1 MGIHGGLPRT
11 SHSVCTR
18 RAGSKAPDPIRKMGS
33 INPLPSMAAGH
44 RTSNPTR
51 KRGSR
56 GVILHCMSQRPQCL
70 SHNPTCLSCCASRA
84 MLGRVRTLPPLRF
97 GLLAD
102 APMAPPR
109 DSPAVPVFERAAAPR
124 VWNQGRS
131 SVTEFQSAEE
141 QRPEFQRTRWMTGM
155 RLPQYNPKP

>member
-1 MGIHGGLPRT
+1 
-11 SHSVCTR
+11 
-18 RAGSKAPDPIRKMGS
+18 
-33 INPLPSMAAGH
+33 
-44 RTSNPTR
+44 
-51 KRGSR
+51 
-56 GVILHCMSQRPQCL
+56 
-70 SHNPTCLSCCASRA
+70 
-84 MLGRVRTLPPLRF
+84 MLGRVETLPPLRF

-124 VWNQGRS
+124 VWNQDRS

-155 RLPQYNPKP
+155 RLPQYTPKPYEVATVVW